1 MKWLYFSV
9 SILKTVLKEKGVKV
23 ASNSKKAD
31 LVQLVRQ
38 QLTGQNSSNEG
49 T

>member
-1 MKWLYFSV
+1 
-9 SILKTVLKEKGVKV
+9 LKEKGVKV

-38 QLTGQNSSNEG
+38 QLTAQNSSNEG